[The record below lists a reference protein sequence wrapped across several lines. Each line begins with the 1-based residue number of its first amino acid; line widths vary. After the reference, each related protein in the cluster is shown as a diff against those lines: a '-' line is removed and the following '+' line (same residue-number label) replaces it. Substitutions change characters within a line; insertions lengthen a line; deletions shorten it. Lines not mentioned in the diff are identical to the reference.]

1 MRKKLCLG
9 TAQFGM
15 NYGITNQMGKLKDK
29 EIDLIIAGA
38 LDNNIYYFDTANVY
52 GNSEIILGNKLI
64 NNENVKFITK
74 FNSGVKNSFS
84 EEDINKLEKNFEKT
98 LERLKT
104 NNIDSF
110 LIHDP
115 NDMKKNNN
123 HLLINW
129 LHKLK
134 LQGKINRVGIS
145 IYEKSDLES
154 MPLNEIE
161 VIQMPISIY
170 DQRLLKDSFI
180 NKILDNNITI
190 HIRSIFLQGLLL
202 QNSKKWPKHINK
214 SFLNHHI
221 SYEKEL
227 FSKNIS
233 FIDAAISFIKGL
245 NFPELILFGVT
256 SISELKAIIDSWNYK
271 KNIENK
277 LDFKRFKWDIEEDID
292 PRKWC
297 CR

>member
-292 PRKWC
+292 PRKWS

>member
-145 IYEKSDLES
+145 IYKKSDLES